1 MMRVLSSALD
11 ATRIWR
17 SIERA
22 ILKKNASTTLSQE
35 PCLGVNT
42 KENRPCGW
50 LSTQALVSLE
60 MCAEWLS
67 RMTLMAVWVG

>member
-1 MMRVLSSALD
+1 
-11 ATRIWR
+11 
-17 SIERA
+17 
-22 ILKKNASTTLSQE
+22 LKKNASTTLSQE